1 MTVTSGG
8 CELTYADGE
17 LTVTYNGRE
26 ISFVPTSGE
35 GGVTVYRGRR
45 AGTVPERG
53 IFTDDTDDDELLS
66 GNDFEIA
73 FSRGGE
79 YRIRRL

>member
-1 MTVTSGG
+1 M
-8 CELTYADGE
+8 
-17 LTVTYNGRE
+17 
-26 ISFVPTSGE
+26 
-35 GGVTVYRGRR
+35 TVYRGRR